1 MRRILNLLVFALPA
15 CDGKN
20 MLLRWLGHSIAESV
34 HIAPCFV
41 DNVGRFELGRGVRIG
56 VGNMFRG
63 VQVVSLDEESN
74 IGKWNAMSAGSVF
87 LTGEDDRGVL
97 RLGVHAA
104 IVSRH
109 VIDCSGGVFL
119 DEFAVLGGLRSVLIT
134 HQADYRTGT
143 LAAARITIGA
153 YTLVNACN
161 QFSPGACVPARCVT
175 ALGAV
180 IAPGLTA
187 EGRLYGGV
195 PARSIKAVDGLWF
208 ERTTGRLS
216 DMVT

>member
-1 MRRILNLLVFALPA
+1 MRRVLTLLVFALPA
-15 CDGKN
+15 CAAKN
-20 MLLRWLGHSIAESV
+20 VLLRWLGHSIAENV
-34 HIAPCFV
+34 HVSPCFV
-41 DNVGRFELGRGVRIG
+41 DNVDRFELGQGVHIG

-63 VQVVSLDEESN
+63 LRLVSLGREAN
-74 IGKWNAMSAGSVF
+74 IGKWNAISAGRVF
-87 LTGEDDRGVL
+87 LTGEDDRGVF
-97 RLGVHAA
+97 RLGDHAA

-109 VIDCSGGVFL
+109 VIDCSGGVFV

-134 HQADYRTGT
+134 HQADYRTST
-143 LAAARITIGA
+143 LTTARITIGA

-161 QFSPGACVPARCVT
+161 QFAPGANVPARCVT

-180 IAPGLTA
+180 IAPGLEA

-195 PARSIKAVDGLWF
+195 PARNLKAVEGLWF

-216 DMVT
+216 EAPG